1 MFVTKLYIKMK
12 KIVLLLGLFVGIVG
26 YSQEKQATVFPR
38 NEIKGNALF
47 LVLGALEVTYEHL
60 ITEESGFG
68 SSISITA
75 TDDFQSK
82 FAITPFYR
90 FYFGRKPAAGFFVE
104 GFGSLNS
111 YEDENFFDIFSSWQ
125 NKYST
130 VKRTDFAL
138 GFGLGAKWLTRTGFV
153 FEINGG
159 VGRNLFNSSDTDFQI
174 IGRGGVTVGY
184 RF

>member
-1 MFVTKLYIKMK
+1 MK
-12 KIVLLLGLFVGIVG
+12 KIILIIGLFVGIIG
-26 YSQEKQATVFPR
+26 YSQEKQAVVFPR

-47 LVLGALEVTYEHL
+47 LVFGIVEVTYEHL

-68 SSISITA
+68 SSILITA
-75 TDDFQSK
+75 TDLSQTK

-90 FYFGRKPAAGFFVE
+90 FYFGRKPAAGFFLE

-111 YEDENFFDIFSSWQ
+111 YEDSDLIEKLLFLNYDV
-125 NKYST
+125 

-138 GFGLGAKWLTRTGFV
+138 GLGLGGKWVTKRGLV